1 MFFSPSAMTV
11 GNWWSVP
18 GSRCVALSLLDGN
31 SYAQHSIPEF
41 RARLVS
47 LGSFGQLNRPIERAV
62 SALGPADFAV
72 GVLFLDFPFA
82 TNDEYVIIDLNC
94 DVLVGE
100 AGQFGRDDQITVLLG
115 NLDCR
120 YPGDIVAPGKST

>member
-1 MFFSPSAMTV
+1 LGTGGLYRDLA
-11 GNWWSVP
+11 
-18 GSRCVALSLLDGN
+18 CVALSLLDGN

-62 SALGPADFAV
+62 SALGPADF
-72 GVLFLDFPFA
+72 P
-82 TNDEYVIIDLNC
+82 
-94 DVLVGE
+94 VGE
-100 AGQFGRDDQITVLLG
+100 AGQFRRDDQITVLLG

-120 YPGDIVAPGKST
+120 YSGDIVAPGKST